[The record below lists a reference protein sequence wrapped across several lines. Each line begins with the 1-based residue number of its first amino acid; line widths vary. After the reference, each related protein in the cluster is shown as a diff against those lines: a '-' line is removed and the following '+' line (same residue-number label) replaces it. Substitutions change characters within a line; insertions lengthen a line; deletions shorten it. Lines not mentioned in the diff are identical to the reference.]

1 VSALDNKAPGMIDP
15 QAAAAANANPPVF
28 DAAFQAR
35 FAELLAWRRDVRRF
49 RRDGVDPALIEHLLD
64 LAQLAPSVGNSQ
76 PWRWV
81 SVDSA
86 ATRDK
91 VRANF
96 LRCNEI
102 AAGAYQG
109 ERAALYA
116 RLKLEGIDVAPRQ
129 FALFCDRGTAQG
141 LGVGRQTMP
150 EALDY
155 SVVAMIETFWLA
167 ARTHGLGVGWVSIL
181 DPQAITT
188 ELDVPAGWKFIAY
201 LCVGWPVE
209 QHVDPELVRH
219 HWQDRTSAGRDV
231 LSR

>member
-1 VSALDNKAPGMIDP
+1 MIDLHD
-15 QAAAAANANPPVF
+15 AAAANAHPPEF
-28 DAAFQAR
+28 DAAFR
-35 FAELLAWRRDVRRF
+35 DKFAELIAWRRDVRRF
-49 RRDGVDPALIEHLLD
+49 RRDPVAPELIHQLLD

-76 PWRWV
+76 PWRFV

-86 ATRDK
+86 AMREK
-91 VRANF
+91 VRSNF
-96 LRCNEI
+96 LRCNAV
-102 AAGAYQG
+102 AANVYDG

-129 FALFCDRGTAQG
+129 FALFCDRATAQG
-141 LGVGRQTMP
+141 QGVGRQTMP

-181 DPQAITT
+181 DPEQITRD
-188 ELDVPAGWKFIAY
+188 LDVPAEWKFIAY

-209 QHVDPELVRH
+209 EHVDPELVRVA
-219 HWQDRTSAGRDV
+219 WQDRTRAGRDV

>member
-1 VSALDNKAPGMIDP
+1 VTGLAQKLAELAELRDP
-15 QAAAAANANPPVF
+15 AAANAAPPVF
-28 DAAFQAR
+28 DDAFQAK
-35 FAELLAWRRDVRRF
+35 FAELIAWRRDVRRF
-49 RRDGVDPALIEHLLD
+49 KTDPVAPDLIERLLD

-81 SVDSA
+81 GVDSA
-86 ATRDK
+86 AMRARI
-91 VRANF
+91 RANF
-96 LRCNEI
+96 LRCNQI

-129 FALFCDRGTAQG
+129 FALFCDRATAQG

-167 ARTHGLGVGWVSIL
+167 ARTIGLGVGWVSIL

-188 ELDVPAGWKFIAY
+188 DLEVPAEWKFIAY

-209 QHVDPELVRH
+209 QHIDPELVRH
-219 HWQDRTSAGRDV
+219 HWQDRTSAGRVV

>member
-1 VSALDNKAPGMIDP
+1 VSKLNNKVAMMIDP
-15 QAAAAANANPPVF
+15 QDAVAANANPPVF
-28 DAAFQAR
+28 DATFQQK
-35 FAELLAWRRDVRRF
+35 FAELIAWRRDVRRF
-49 RRDGVDPALIEHLLD
+49 RPDPIDPALIEHLLD

-76 PWRWV
+76 PWRFV
-81 SVDSA
+81 SVDSPA
-86 ATRDK
+86 MRDK

-102 AAGAYQG
+102 AASAYQG

-129 FALFCDRGTAQG
+129 FALFCDRTTAQG

-167 ARTHGLGVGWVSIL
+167 ARALGIGVGWVSIL
-181 DPQAITT
+181 DPQAATAD
-188 ELDVPAGWKFIAY
+188 LDVPAEWKFIAY

-209 QHVDPELVRH
+209 EHVDPELVRH
-219 HWQDRTSAGRDV
+219 QWQDRTAAGRAV
-231 LSR
+231 LAR